1 MTVTSIVNTVFK
13 SCSHV
18 ITQDGL
24 TWVVDC
30 GDVDQILPIVEGR
43 LCGVLLTHGHFD
55 HVYGLNSLI
64 TLYPHVLVY
73 TCRAGLDELVSDKL
87 NFSRYAG
94 LPFVLDCPGNV
105 CLVDDGASVPL
116 FDGVEAQA
124 VFTPGH
130 CPSCITWVVGDALF
144 TGDSYIPG
152 IKTVANIPHSDK
164 ALSLESEA
172 VIRRLAEGRT
182 IYAGHPSKTE
192 N

>member
-1 MTVTSIVNTVFK
+1 M
-13 SCSHV
+13 
-18 ITQDGL
+18 TQDGM

-30 GDVDQILPIVEGR
+30 GDVDQLLPLVEGR

-64 TLYPHVLVY
+64 TLYPDVPVY
-73 TCRAGLDELVSDKL
+73 TCRAGLDELVNDKL

-94 LPFVLDCPGNV
+94 MPFVLDCPGNV
-105 CLVDDGASVPL
+105 RLVEDGDSVPL
-116 FDGVEAQA
+116 FEGIEARA

-130 CPSCITWVVGDALF
+130 CPSCITWIVDDALF

-152 IKTVANIPHSDK
+152 IKTVDNIPHSDK
-164 ALSLESEA
+164 DLSAANEAL
-172 VIRRLAEGRT
+172 IRRLAEDRT
-182 IYAGHPSKTE
+182 VYAGHPSKTE